1 MRTSKRSQLSCGEGY
16 IASPTAASRLVSP
29 DKECLYSTAHP
40 ASWRCQ
46 PLLQDL
52 MLDITCGNLRGKTSE
67 LMPNFLTHLMKI
79 TLCKFC
85 YSALHQVK
93 ENNPSSTSTE
103 TIHRYMSKSHWP
115 SLAKKN
121 PQIEMPKLKKKVLK
135 FSNWKAWLFF
145 SVK

>member
-52 MLDITCGNLRGKTSE
+52 MLDITCGNLRGKTNE
-67 LMPNFLTHLMKI
+67 LMPNFLTHQMNT

-103 TIHRYMSKSHWP
+103 TIHRYVSKSHWP
-115 SLAKKN
+115 SLAKKKPSN
-121 PQIEMPKLKKKVLK
+121 RNAKTEKKSSKVFQLKSTA
-135 FSNWKAWLFF
+135 FLFC
-145 SVK
+145 